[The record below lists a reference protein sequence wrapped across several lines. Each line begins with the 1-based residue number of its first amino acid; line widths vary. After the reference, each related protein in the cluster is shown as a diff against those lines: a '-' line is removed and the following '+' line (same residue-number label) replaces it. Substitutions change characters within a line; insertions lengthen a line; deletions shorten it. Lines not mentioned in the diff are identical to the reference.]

1 MSKNTVNFMLH
12 IKVYKSING
21 NAYNYLLKSRD
32 FFLVRTCT
40 VFGNRFADINLKGDL
55 FGGVTTAIISLP
67 LALAFGVAS
76 GAGAEAGLWGAIMVG
91 FFAALFG
98 GSSSLISE
106 PTGPMTVI
114 MTAVLTSMMAKY
126 PETGMAMSFTV
137 VIMAG
142 AFQVLLGTLKL
153 GKYITL
159 MPYSVISG
167 FMSGIGVILIILQ
180 ISPLLGHLAPA
191 GGVIGTLSALPDN
204 ILNLKFS
211 ELFLGLLTLGI
222 LFFLPQKYRRY
233 VPAQLIALVA
243 VTLLSVIFFDTDSI
257 RRIGEIPAGLP
268 SLVLPH
274 INADMFTTM
283 VIDALVL
290 GTLGCIDTL
299 LTAVIG
305 DSLTRKEHDSDKEL
319 RGQGLANII
328 SGLFGALPGAGAT
341 MGTVTNIQVGARS
354 PLSGIIRALVLA
366 LVVLVAG
373 GLTEPIPMAVLA
385 GIAVYVGFNILDW
398 SFIQRAH
405 KVNVQGMAIMYGV
418 MLLTVFVDL
427 IVAVG
432 LGVFISNIIIIEQLS
447 RVQARQVKA
456 ISDADENSVPLTDSE
471 RGLLDKANGKVLF
484 FYLSGPMIFSVSKAI
499 SQQHSSIS
507 DYDVMILDL
516 TDVPMI
522 DVTVGLA
529 LENAIKDALDAR
541 CEVLLLCPNIN
552 TRQQLEKFHVLTLVP
567 EGNTYLFRYEALQ
580 ASLKYVKNTDL
591 LEPT

>member
-1 MSKNTVNFMLH
+1 M
-12 IKVYKSING
+12 
-21 NAYNYLLKSRD
+21 
-32 FFLVRTCT
+32 
-40 VFGNRFADINLKGDL
+40 FGRRFDDINLKGDL

-98 GSSSLISE
+98 GSNTLISE

-126 PETGMAMSFTV
+126 PETGMAMTFTV
-137 VIMAG
+137 VMMAG
-142 AFQVLLGTLKL
+142 AFQILLGTLKL
-153 GKYITL
+153 GKYVTL
-159 MPYSVISG
+159 MPYSVVSG

-180 ISPLLGHLAPA
+180 LSPLLGQAAPA
-191 GGVIGTLSALPDN
+191 GGVMGTLTALPEIIEN
-204 ILNLKFS
+204 MKFS
-211 ELFLGLLTLGI
+211 ELFLGILTLAI
-222 LFFLPQKYRRY
+222 LFLFPKAYRRY
-233 VPAQLIALVA
+233 VPAQLVALVA
-243 VTLLSVIFFDTDSI
+243 VTILSVMMFGTDDI

-268 SLVLPH
+268 SLVIPH
-274 INADMFTTM
+274 FGADVFTEM

-319 RGQGLANII
+319 RGQGLANMI

-354 PLSGIIRALVLA
+354 PLSGVTRALVLA

-405 KVNVQGMAIMYGV
+405 KVSFAGMAIMYGV

-427 IVAVG
+427 IAAVG
-432 LGVFISNIIIIEQLS
+432 LGVFISNIIIIERLS
-447 RVQARQVKA
+447 REQARQVKA
-456 ISDADENSVPLTDSE
+456 ISDADDDDLPLTDSE

-499 SQQHSSIS
+499 SRQHTSIS
-507 DYDVMILDL
+507 DYEVMILDL

-529 LENAIKDALDAR
+529 LENAIQDALDAQ
-541 CEVLLLCPNIN
+541 CSVYLLCPNEK
-552 TRQQLEKFHVLTLVP
+552 TREQLEKFKVIDQVP
-567 EGNTYLFRYEALQ
+567 DGNTFKFRYEALNAAIKHVEQ
-580 ASLKYVKNTDL
+580 NDEAVIEQLPFK
-591 LEPT
+591 

>member
-1 MSKNTVNFMLH
+1 ML
-12 IKVYKSING
+12 
-21 NAYNYLLKSRD
+21 D
-32 FFLVRTCT
+32 
-40 VFGNRFADINLKGDL
+40 NRFTDMNLKGDL
-55 FGGVTTAIISLP
+55 FGGVTTAVISLP

-91 FFAALFG
+91 FFAALWG
-98 GSSSLISE
+98 GSTTLISE

-126 PETGMAMSFTV
+126 PETGMAMAFTIV
-137 VIMAG
+137 MMAG

-153 GKYITL
+153 GKYVTL

-167 FMSGIGVILIILQ
+167 FMSGIGVILILLQ
-180 ISPLLGHLAPA
+180 ISPLLGQAAPA
-191 GGVIGTLSALPDN
+191 GGVMGTLSELPSTLAN
-204 ILNLKFS
+204 IKFG
-211 ELFLGLLTLGI
+211 ELFLGALTLGI
-222 LFFLPQKYRRY
+222 LFFYPKQYRKYI
-233 VPAQLIALVA
+233 PAQLVALVA
-243 VTLLSVIFFDTDSI
+243 VTLLSVMIFDTDSI

-268 SLVLPH
+268 SIVIPH
-274 INADMFTTM
+274 FNSEMFTAM

-319 RGQGLANII
+319 RGQGFANMI

-354 PLSGIIRALVLA
+354 PLSGIIRAVVLA
-366 LVVLVAG
+366 LVVLIAG

-385 GIAVYVGFNILDW
+385 GIAVFVGINILDW

-405 KVNVQGMAIMYGV
+405 KVSVQGMAIMYGV

-432 LGVFISNIIIIEQLS
+432 LGVFISNIIIIERLS
-447 RVQARQVKA
+447 REQSRTVRS
-456 ISDADENSVPLTDSE
+456 ISDTDGDDKDLPLTEEE
-471 RGLLDKANGKVLF
+471 RGILDRANGKLLF
-484 FYLSGPMIFSVSKAI
+484 LYLSGPMIFSVSKAI
-499 SQQHSSIS
+499 SRQHTSVAE
-507 DYDVMILDL
+507 YEVMILDL

-529 LENAIKDALDAR
+529 LENAIKDALDAK
-541 CEVLLLCPNIN
+541 CEVFLLCPNEK
-552 TRQQLEKFHVLTLVP
+552 TREQLERFHVVDLVP
-567 EGNTYLFRYEALQ
+567 SDNTYSFRYEALE
-580 ASLKYVKNTDL
+580 AALKYIESKEKSAE
-591 LEPT
+591 LEKS

>member
-1 MSKNTVNFMLH
+1 MFGQRFESVNF
-12 IKVYKSING
+12 
-21 NAYNYLLKSRD
+21 
-32 FFLVRTCT
+32 
-40 VFGNRFADINLKGDL
+40 KGDL

-91 FFAALFG
+91 LFASLFG
-98 GSSSLISE
+98 GSSTLISE

-114 MTAVLTSMMAKY
+114 MTAVLTSMVAKY
-126 PETGMAMSFTV
+126 PETGIAMTFTV
-137 VIMAG
+137 VMMAG
-142 AFQVLLGTLKL
+142 AFQILLGTLKL

-180 ISPLLGHLAPA
+180 LSPLLGHAAPA
-191 GGVIGTLSALPDN
+191 GGVIGTLKALPDTLAHLD
-204 ILNLKFS
+204 IK
-211 ELFLGLLTLGI
+211 ELFLGVLTLGV
-222 LFFLPQKYRRY
+222 LFLFPQQYRKYI
-233 VPAQLIALVA
+233 PAQLVALVA
-243 VTLLSVIFFDTDSI
+243 VTLISVIIFDTDSI

-268 SLVLPH
+268 SIVIPT
-274 INADMFTTM
+274 INSDMFMTM

-319 RGQGLANII
+319 RGQGLANMI

-354 PLSGIIRALVLA
+354 PLSGVFRAAVLA

-405 KVNVQGMAIMYGV
+405 KVSFAGMAIMYGV

-432 LGVFISNIIIIEQLS
+432 LGVFISNIIIIERLS
-447 RVQARQVKA
+447 REQARQVKA
-456 ISDADENSVPLTDSE
+456 ISDADEDDVPLTDSE
-471 RGLLDKANGKVLF
+471 RRLLDKANGKVLF

-499 SQQHSSIS
+499 ARQHSSIS
-507 DYDVMILDL
+507 DYEVMILDL

-529 LENAIKDALDAR
+529 LENAINDALDAN
-541 CEVLLLCPNIN
+541 CKVYLLCPNEK
-552 TRQQLEKFHVLTLVP
+552 TREQLDKFHVTDLVP
-567 EGNTYLFRYEALQ
+567 DENTFKFRYEALKS
-580 ASLKYVKNTDL
+580 AIRYVSPD
-591 LEPT
+591 EI

>member
-1 MSKNTVNFMLH
+1 MF
-12 IKVYKSING
+12 G
-21 NAYNYLLKSRD
+21 SR
-32 FFLVRTCT
+32 FK
-40 VFGNRFADINLKGDL
+40 DINFKGDI

-91 FFAALFG
+91 LFASLFG
-98 GSSSLISE
+98 GSNTLISE

-126 PETGMAMSFTV
+126 PETGMAMTFTV
-137 VIMAG
+137 VMMAG
-142 AFQVLLGTLKL
+142 AFQILLGTLKM

-180 ISPLLGHLAPA
+180 LSPLLGHAAPT
-191 GGVIGTLSALPDN
+191 GGVLGTLSALPET
-204 ILNLKFS
+204 ISNLKFN

-222 LFFLPQKYRRY
+222 LFFFPKKYRKY
-233 VPAQLIALVA
+233 VPAQLVALVA
-243 VTLLSVIFFDTDSI
+243 VTLLSVMLFDTEDI

-268 SLVLPH
+268 SLVAPH
-274 INADMFTTM
+274 IDPDMFVEM

-319 RGQGLANII
+319 RGQGLANMI

-354 PLSGIIRALVLA
+354 PLSGVVRALVLA

-405 KVNVQGMAIMYGV
+405 KVSFSGMAIMYGV

-432 LGVFISNIIIIEQLS
+432 LGVFVSNIMIIERLS
-447 RVQARQVKA
+447 REQARQVKA
-456 ISDADENSVPLTDSE
+456 ISDADEDDVPLTDSE
-471 RGLLDKANGKVLF
+471 RGLLDRANGRVLF

-499 SQQHSSIS
+499 SRQHTSIS

-516 TDVPMI
+516 TDVPML

-541 CEVLLLCPNIN
+541 CEVYLLCPNQR
-552 TRQQLEKFHVLTLVP
+552 TREQLEKFHVIDLVP
-567 EGNTYLFRYEALQ
+567 DNNMYQFRYEALNAAVAHVESDHYQ
-580 ASLKYVKNTDL
+580 RMTA
-591 LEPT
+591 

>member
-1 MSKNTVNFMLH
+1 MF
-12 IKVYKSING
+12 G
-21 NAYNYLLKSRD
+21 SR
-32 FFLVRTCT
+32 FK
-40 VFGNRFADINLKGDL
+40 DINFKGDI

-91 FFAALFG
+91 LFASLFG
-98 GSSSLISE
+98 GSNTLISE

-126 PETGMAMSFTV
+126 PETGMAMTFTV
-137 VIMAG
+137 VMMAG
-142 AFQVLLGTLKL
+142 AFQILLGTLKM
-153 GKYITL
+153 GKYVTL

-180 ISPLLGHLAPA
+180 LSPLLGHAAPA
-191 GGVIGTLSALPDN
+191 GGVLGTLSALPET
-204 ILNLKFS
+204 ISNLKFN

-222 LFFLPQKYRRY
+222 LFFFPKKYRKY
-233 VPAQLIALVA
+233 VPAQLVALVA
-243 VTLLSVIFFDTDSI
+243 VTLLSVMLFDTEDI

-268 SLVLPH
+268 SLVAPH
-274 INADMFTTM
+274 IDSDMFVEM

-319 RGQGLANII
+319 RGQGLANMI

-354 PLSGIIRALVLA
+354 PLSGVVRALVLA

-405 KVNVQGMAIMYGV
+405 KVSFSGMAIMYGV

-432 LGVFISNIIIIEQLS
+432 LGVFVSNIMIIERLS
-447 RVQARQVKA
+447 REQARQVKA
-456 ISDADENSVPLTDSE
+456 ISDADEDDVPLTDSE
-471 RGLLDKANGKVLF
+471 RGLLDRANGRVLF

-499 SQQHSSIS
+499 SRQHTSIS

-516 TDVPMI
+516 TDVPML

-541 CEVLLLCPNIN
+541 CEVYLLCPNQR
-552 TRQQLEKFHVLTLVP
+552 TREQLEKFHVIDLVP
-567 EGNTYLFRYEALQ
+567 DNNMYQFRYEALNAAVAHVESDQ
-580 ASLKYVKNTDL
+580 YQRMTA
-591 LEPT
+591 

>member
-1 MSKNTVNFMLH
+1 MF
-12 IKVYKSING
+12 G
-21 NAYNYLLKSRD
+21 SR
-32 FFLVRTCT
+32 FK
-40 VFGNRFADINLKGDL
+40 DINFKGDI

-91 FFAALFG
+91 LFASLFG
-98 GSSSLISE
+98 GSNTLISE

-126 PETGMAMSFTV
+126 PETGMAMTFTV
-137 VIMAG
+137 VMMAG
-142 AFQVLLGTLKL
+142 AFQILLGTLKM
-153 GKYITL
+153 GKYVTL

-180 ISPLLGHLAPA
+180 LSPLLGHAAPA
-191 GGVIGTLSALPDN
+191 GGVLGTLSALPET
-204 ILNLKFS
+204 ISNLKFN

-222 LFFLPQKYRRY
+222 LFFFPKKYRKY
-233 VPAQLIALVA
+233 VPAQLVALVA
-243 VTLLSVIFFDTDSI
+243 VTLLSVMLFDTEDI

-268 SLVLPH
+268 SLVAPH
-274 INADMFTTM
+274 IDPDMFVEM

-305 DSLTRKEHDSDKEL
+305 DSFTRKEHDSDKEL
-319 RGQGLANII
+319 RGQGLANMI

-354 PLSGIIRALVLA
+354 PLSGVVRALVLA

-405 KVNVQGMAIMYGV
+405 KVSFSGMAIMYGV

-432 LGVFISNIIIIEQLS
+432 LGVFVSNIMIIERLS
-447 RVQARQVKA
+447 REQARQVKA
-456 ISDADENSVPLTDSE
+456 ISDADEDDVPLTDSE
-471 RGLLDKANGKVLF
+471 RGLLDRANGRVLF

-499 SQQHSSIS
+499 SRQHTSIS

-516 TDVPMI
+516 TDVPML

-541 CEVLLLCPNIN
+541 CEVYLLCPNQR
-552 TRQQLEKFHVLTLVP
+552 TREQLEKFHVIDLVP
-567 EGNTYLFRYEALQ
+567 DNNMYQFRYEALNAAVAHVESDQ
-580 ASLKYVKNTDL
+580 YQRMTA
-591 LEPT
+591 

>member
-1 MSKNTVNFMLH
+1 MF
-12 IKVYKSING
+12 G
-21 NAYNYLLKSRD
+21 SRFD
-32 FFLVRTCT
+32 H
-40 VFGNRFADINLKGDL
+40 INLKGDI

-91 FFAALFG
+91 FFASLFG
-98 GSSSLISE
+98 GSNTLISE

-126 PETGMAMSFTV
+126 PESGMAMSFTV
-137 VIMAG
+137 VMMAG
-142 AFQVLLGTLKL
+142 AFQILLGTLKL
-153 GKYITL
+153 GKYVTL

-180 ISPLLGHLAPA
+180 LSPLLGHAAPS
-191 GGVIGTLSALPDN
+191 GGVLGTLSALPET
-204 ILNLKFS
+204 ISNLHFS

-222 LFFLPQKYRRY
+222 LFFFPKQYRKY
-233 VPAQLIALVA
+233 VPAQLVALVV
-243 VTLLSVIFFDTDSI
+243 VTLLSVMVFDVDDI

-268 SLVLPH
+268 SLVAPQ
-274 INADMFTTM
+274 INPEIFVEM

-319 RGQGLANII
+319 RGQGLANMI

-354 PLSGIIRALVLA
+354 PLSGVVRALMLA

-405 KVNVQGMAIMYGV
+405 KVSFSGMAIMYGV

-432 LGVFISNIIIIEQLS
+432 LGVFISNIIIIERLS
-447 RVQARQVKA
+447 REQARQVKA
-456 ISDADENSVPLTDSE
+456 ISDADEDDVPLTDSE
-471 RGLLDKANGKVLF
+471 RGLLDQANGKVLF

-499 SQQHSSIS
+499 SRQHSSIS
-507 DYDVMILDL
+507 DYEVMILDL

-529 LENAIKDALDAR
+529 LENAIKDALDAK
-541 CEVLLLCPNIN
+541 CQVYLLCPNQR
-552 TRQQLEKFHVLTLVP
+552 TREQLEKFHVIDLVP
-567 EGNTYLFRYEALQ
+567 DANIYQFRYEALNS
-580 ASLKYVKNTDL
+580 AVKCVESNQYQRITA
-591 LEPT
+591 

>member
-1 MSKNTVNFMLH
+1 MF
-12 IKVYKSING
+12 G
-21 NAYNYLLKSRD
+21 SR
-32 FFLVRTCT
+32 FE
-40 VFGNRFADINLKGDL
+40 DINFKGDV

-91 FFAALFG
+91 LFASLFG
-98 GSSSLISE
+98 GSNTLISE

-126 PETGMAMSFTV
+126 PETGMAMTFTV
-137 VIMAG
+137 VMMAG
-142 AFQVLLGTLKL
+142 AFQILLGTLKL
-153 GKYITL
+153 GKYVTL

-180 ISPLLGHLAPA
+180 LSPLMGHAAPS
-191 GGVIGTLSALPDN
+191 GGVLGTLSALPETISD
-204 ILNLKFS
+204 LKFS

-222 LFFLPQKYRRY
+222 LFFFPKQYRKY
-233 VPAQLIALVA
+233 VPAQLVALVA
-243 VTLLSVIFFDTDSI
+243 VTLLSVMLFDTEDI

-268 SLVLPH
+268 SLVAPH
-274 INADMFTTM
+274 IDPDMFVEM

-319 RGQGLANII
+319 RGQGLANMI

-354 PLSGIIRALVLA
+354 PLSGVIRALMLA

-405 KVNVQGMAIMYGV
+405 KVSFSGMAVMYGV

-432 LGVFISNIIIIEQLS
+432 LGVFISNIIIIERLS
-447 RVQARQVKA
+447 REQARQVKA
-456 ISDADENSVPLTDSE
+456 ISDADEDDVPLTDSE
-471 RGLLDKANGKVLF
+471 RGLLDRANGKVLF

-499 SQQHSSIS
+499 SRQHSSIS

-529 LENAIKDALDAR
+529 LENAIKDALDAN
-541 CEVLLLCPNIN
+541 CAVYLLCPNER
-552 TRQQLEKFHVLTLVP
+552 TREQLEKFHVIDLVP
-567 EGNTYLFRYEALQ
+567 NDNMYQFRYEALNAAVAHVEADQ
-580 ASLKYVKNTDL
+580 YQRITA
-591 LEPT
+591 

>member
-1 MSKNTVNFMLH
+1 MF
-12 IKVYKSING
+12 G
-21 NAYNYLLKSRD
+21 SR
-32 FFLVRTCT
+32 FK
-40 VFGNRFADINLKGDL
+40 DINFKGDI

-91 FFAALFG
+91 LFASLFG
-98 GSSSLISE
+98 GSNTLISE

-126 PETGMAMSFTV
+126 PETGMAMTFTV
-137 VIMAG
+137 VMMAG
-142 AFQVLLGTLKL
+142 AFQILLGTLKM
-153 GKYITL
+153 GKYVTL

-180 ISPLLGHLAPA
+180 LSPLLGHAAPT
-191 GGVIGTLSALPDN
+191 GGVLGTLSALPET
-204 ILNLKFS
+204 ISNLKFN

-222 LFFLPQKYRRY
+222 LFFFPKKYRKY
-233 VPAQLIALVA
+233 VPAQLVALVA
-243 VTLLSVIFFDTDSI
+243 VTLLSVMLFDTEDI

-268 SLVLPH
+268 SLVAPH
-274 INADMFTTM
+274 IDPDMFVEM

-319 RGQGLANII
+319 RGQGLANMI

-354 PLSGIIRALVLA
+354 PLSGVVRALVLA

-405 KVNVQGMAIMYGV
+405 KVSFSGMAIMYGV

-432 LGVFISNIIIIEQLS
+432 LGVFVSNIMIIERLS
-447 RVQARQVKA
+447 REQARQVKA
-456 ISDADENSVPLTDSE
+456 ISDADEDDVPLTDSE
-471 RGLLDKANGKVLF
+471 RGLLDRANGRVLF

-499 SQQHSSIS
+499 SRQHTSIS
-507 DYDVMILDL
+507 DYDVMLLDL
-516 TDVPMI
+516 TDVPML

-541 CEVLLLCPNIN
+541 CEVYLLCPNQR
-552 TRQQLEKFHVLTLVP
+552 TREQLEKFHVIDLVP
-567 EGNTYLFRYEALQ
+567 DNNMYQFRYEALNAAVAHVESDHYQ
-580 ASLKYVKNTDL
+580 RMTA
-591 LEPT
+591 

>member
-1 MSKNTVNFMLH
+1 MF
-12 IKVYKSING
+12 G
-21 NAYNYLLKSRD
+21 SR
-32 FFLVRTCT
+32 FE
-40 VFGNRFADINLKGDL
+40 DINFKGDV

-91 FFAALFG
+91 LFASLFG
-98 GSSSLISE
+98 GSNTLISE

-126 PETGMAMSFTV
+126 PETGMAMTFTV
-137 VIMAG
+137 VMMAG
-142 AFQVLLGTLKL
+142 AFQILLGTLKL
-153 GKYITL
+153 GKYVTL

-180 ISPLLGHLAPA
+180 LSPLMGHAAPS
-191 GGVIGTLSALPDN
+191 GGVLGTLSDLPET
-204 ILNLKFS
+204 ISNLKFS

-222 LFFLPQKYRRY
+222 LFFFPKQYRKY
-233 VPAQLIALVA
+233 VPAQLVALVA
-243 VTLLSVIFFDTDSI
+243 VTLLSVILFDTEDI

-268 SLVLPH
+268 SLVAPY
-274 INADMFTTM
+274 IDTDMFVEM

-319 RGQGLANII
+319 RGQGLANMI

-354 PLSGIIRALVLA
+354 PLSGVIRALMLA

-405 KVNVQGMAIMYGV
+405 KVSFSGMAVMYGV

-432 LGVFISNIIIIEQLS
+432 LGVFISNIIIIERLS
-447 RVQARQVKA
+447 REQARKVKA
-456 ISDADENSVPLTDSE
+456 ISDADEDDVPLTDSE
-471 RGLLDKANGKVLF
+471 RGLLDRANGKVLF

-499 SQQHSSIS
+499 SRQHSSIS

-529 LENAIKDALDAR
+529 LENAIKDALDAN
-541 CEVLLLCPNIN
+541 CAVYLLCPNER
-552 TRQQLEKFHVLTLVP
+552 TREQLEKFHVIDLVP
-567 EGNTYLFRYEALQ
+567 DENMYQFRYEALNAAVAHVEADQ
-580 ASLKYVKNTDL
+580 YQRITA
-591 LEPT
+591 

>member
-1 MSKNTVNFMLH
+1 
-12 IKVYKSING
+12 
-21 NAYNYLLKSRD
+21 
-32 FFLVRTCT
+32 
-40 VFGNRFADINLKGDL
+40 KGDI

-91 FFAALFG
+91 LFASLFG
-98 GSSSLISE
+98 GSNTLISE

-126 PETGMAMSFTV
+126 PETGMAMTFTV
-137 VIMAG
+137 VMMAG
-142 AFQVLLGTLKL
+142 AFQILLGTLKM
-153 GKYITL
+153 GKYVTL

-180 ISPLLGHLAPA
+180 LSPLLGHAAPT
-191 GGVIGTLSALPDN
+191 GGVLGTLSALPET
-204 ILNLKFS
+204 ISNLKFN

-222 LFFLPQKYRRY
+222 LFFFPKKYRKY
-233 VPAQLIALVA
+233 VPAQLVALVA
-243 VTLLSVIFFDTDSI
+243 VTLLSVMLFDTEDI

-268 SLVLPH
+268 SLVAPH
-274 INADMFTTM
+274 IDSDMFVEM

-319 RGQGLANII
+319 RGQGLANMI

-354 PLSGIIRALVLA
+354 PLSGVVRALVLA

-405 KVNVQGMAIMYGV
+405 KVSFSGMAIMYGV

-432 LGVFISNIIIIEQLS
+432 LGVFVSNIMIIERLS
-447 RVQARQVKA
+447 REQARQVKA
-456 ISDADENSVPLTDSE
+456 ISDADEDDVPLTDSE
-471 RGLLDKANGKVLF
+471 RGLLDRANGRVLF

-499 SQQHSSIS
+499 SRQHTSIS

-516 TDVPMI
+516 TDVPML

-529 LENAIKDALDAR
+529 LENAIKDALDAH
-541 CEVLLLCPNIN
+541 CEVYLLCPNQR
-552 TRQQLEKFHVLTLVP
+552 TREQLEKFHVIDLVP
-567 EGNTYLFRYEALQ
+567 DNNMYQFRYEALNAAVAHVESDQ
-580 ASLKYVKNTDL
+580 YQRMTA
-591 LEPT
+591 

>member
-1 MSKNTVNFMLH
+1 MF
-12 IKVYKSING
+12 G
-21 NAYNYLLKSRD
+21 SR
-32 FFLVRTCT
+32 FK
-40 VFGNRFADINLKGDL
+40 DINFKGDI

-91 FFAALFG
+91 LFASLFG
-98 GSSSLISE
+98 GSNTLISE

-126 PETGMAMSFTV
+126 PETGMAMTFTV
-137 VIMAG
+137 VMMAG
-142 AFQVLLGTLKL
+142 AFQILLGTLKM
-153 GKYITL
+153 GKYVTL

-180 ISPLLGHLAPA
+180 LSPLLGHAAPA
-191 GGVIGTLSALPDN
+191 GGVLGTLSALPET
-204 ILNLKFS
+204 ISNLKFN

-222 LFFLPQKYRRY
+222 LFFFPKKYRKY
-233 VPAQLIALVA
+233 VPAQLVALVA
-243 VTLLSVIFFDTDSI
+243 VTLLSVMLFDMEDI

-268 SLVLPH
+268 SLVAPH
-274 INADMFTTM
+274 IDPDMFVEM

-319 RGQGLANII
+319 RGQGLANMI

-354 PLSGIIRALVLA
+354 PLSGVVRALVLA

-405 KVNVQGMAIMYGV
+405 KVSFSGMAIMYGV

-432 LGVFISNIIIIEQLS
+432 LGVFVSNIMIIERLS
-447 RVQARQVKA
+447 REQARQVKA
-456 ISDADENSVPLTDSE
+456 ISDADEDDVPLTDSE
-471 RGLLDKANGKVLF
+471 RGLLDRANGRVLF

-499 SQQHSSIS
+499 SRQHTSIS

-516 TDVPMI
+516 TDVPML

-541 CEVLLLCPNIN
+541 CEVYLLCPNQR
-552 TRQQLEKFHVLTLVP
+552 TREQLEKFHVIDLVP
-567 EGNTYLFRYEALQ
+567 DNNMYQFRYEALNAAVAHVESDQ
-580 ASLKYVKNTDL
+580 YQRMTA
-591 LEPT
+591 

>member
-1 MSKNTVNFMLH
+1 MF
-12 IKVYKSING
+12 G
-21 NAYNYLLKSRD
+21 SR
-32 FFLVRTCT
+32 FES
-40 VFGNRFADINLKGDL
+40 INLKGDI

-98 GSSSLISE
+98 GSTTLISE

-114 MTAVLTSMMAKY
+114 MTAILTSMMAKY
-126 PETGMAMSFTV
+126 PETGIAMSFTV
-137 VIMAG
+137 VMMAG

-153 GKYITL
+153 GKYVTL
-159 MPYSVISG
+159 MPYTVISG

-180 ISPLLGHLAPA
+180 LSPLLGHSAPA
-191 GGVIGTLSALPDN
+191 GGVIGTLSALPDTLSN
-204 ILNLKFS
+204 ISFS
-211 ELFLGLLTLGI
+211 ELFLGLLTLSV
-222 LFFLPQKYRRY
+222 LFYFPKKYRKY
-233 VPAQLIALVA
+233 VPAQLVALVS
-243 VTLLSVIFFDTDSI
+243 VTLFSVLVFDVENI

-268 SLVLPH
+268 SLIIPH
-274 INADMFTTM
+274 FNAEMFTTM

-319 RGQGLANII
+319 RGQGIANMI

-354 PLSGIIRALVLA
+354 PVSGMVRALVLA

-373 GLTEPIPMAVLA
+373 GLTEPIPMSVLA

-405 KVNVQGMAIMYGV
+405 KINMQSMVIMYGV
-418 MLLTVFVDL
+418 MFLTVFVDL

-432 LGVFISNIIIIEQLS
+432 LGVFISNVIIIEQLS
-447 RVQARQVKA
+447 RAQAKQVKA
-456 ISDADENSVPLTDSE
+456 ISDADTDVPLTGNE
-471 RGLLDKANGKVLF
+471 RAILDRANGKVLF

-499 SQQHSSIS
+499 SRQHSSIG

-516 TDVPMI
+516 SDVPMI
-522 DVTVGLA
+522 DVTVALA
-529 LENAIKDALDAR
+529 LENAVKDALDTN
-541 CEVLLLCPNIN
+541 CEVLLLCPHKD
-552 TRQQLEKFHVLTLVP
+552 TRNQLSKIKVLDLIPEENDLSSREHALRVALKFV
-567 EGNTYLFRYEALQ
+567 
-580 ASLKYVKNTDL
+580 SK
-591 LEPT
+591 

>member
-1 MSKNTVNFMLH
+1 M
-12 IKVYKSING
+12 
-21 NAYNYLLKSRD
+21 
-32 FFLVRTCT
+32 
-40 VFGNRFADINLKGDL
+40 FGSRFADISLKGDM

-91 FFAALFG
+91 LFAALFG

-114 MTAVLTSMMAKY
+114 MTAVMTSMVAKY
-126 PETGMAMSFTV
+126 PETGMAMTFTV
-137 VIMAG
+137 VMMAG
-142 AFQVLLGTLKL
+142 AFQILLGTLKL
-153 GKYITL
+153 GKYVTL

-180 ISPLLGHLAPA
+180 LSPLLGHAAPS
-191 GGVIGTLSALPDN
+191 GGVMGTLSALPDT
-204 ILNLKFS
+204 LAHLKIS
-211 ELFLGLLTLGI
+211 ELFLGALTLGI
-222 LFFLPQKYRRY
+222 LFGFPAKYRKY
-233 VPAQLIALVA
+233 VPAQLVALVA
-243 VTLLSVIFFDTDSI
+243 VTLLSVIIFDTDSI

-268 SLVLPH
+268 SLVIPT
-274 INADMFTTM
+274 ISSEQFTTM

-319 RGQGLANII
+319 RGQGIANMI

-354 PLSGIIRALVLA
+354 PLSGVIRALVLA

-385 GIAVYVGFNILDW
+385 GIAMYVGFNILDW

-405 KVNVQGMAIMYGV
+405 KVSYAGMGVMYGV

-427 IVAVG
+427 IIAVG
-432 LGVFISNIIIIEQLS
+432 LGVFISNILIIERLS
-447 RVQARQVKA
+447 REQARQVKA
-456 ISDADENSVPLTDSE
+456 ISDGDDDDDIPLTDSE
-471 RGLLDKANGKVLF
+471 RQLLDSANGKVLF

-499 SQQHSSIS
+499 SRQHSSIS
-507 DYDVMILDL
+507 DYEAMILDL

-529 LENAIKDALDAR
+529 LENAIKDALDAQ
-541 CEVLLLCPNIN
+541 CEVYLLCPNEN
-552 TRQQLEKFHVLTLVP
+552 TRQQLEKFHVLDLVP
-567 EGNTYLFRYEALQ
+567 ESNTYRFRYEALT
-580 ASLKYVKNTDL
+580 AATSYVDRD
-591 LEPT
+591 EHQFESV

>member
-1 MSKNTVNFMLH
+1 MF
-12 IKVYKSING
+12 G
-21 NAYNYLLKSRD
+21 SR
-32 FFLVRTCT
+32 FE
-40 VFGNRFADINLKGDL
+40 DINLKGDL

-91 FFAALFG
+91 LFAALFG

-114 MTAVLTSMMAKY
+114 MTAVMTSMMARY
-126 PETGMAMSFTV
+126 PETGMAMTFTV
-137 VIMAG
+137 VMMAG
-142 AFQVLLGTLKL
+142 AFQILLGTLKL
-153 GKYITL
+153 GKYVTL

-180 ISPLLGHLAPA
+180 LSPLLGHAAPS
-191 GGVIGTLSALPDN
+191 GGVMGTLTALPETVAN
-204 ILNLKFS
+204 MQFS
-211 ELFLGLLTLGI
+211 ELFLGLLTLAI
-222 LFFLPQKYRRY
+222 LFLFPKKYRKY
-233 VPAQLIALVA
+233 VPAQLVALIA
-243 VTLLSVIFFDTDSI
+243 VTLLSVIFFDMDSI

-268 SLVLPH
+268 SFVIPT
-274 INADMFTTM
+274 INAEMFTTM

-319 RGQGLANII
+319 RGQGLANMI

-354 PLSGIIRALVLA
+354 PLSGVIRALVLA

-405 KVNVQGMAIMYGV
+405 KVSVQGMAIMYGV

-427 IVAVG
+427 IAAVG
-432 LGVFISNIIIIEQLS
+432 LGVFISNIIIIERLS
-447 RVQARQVKA
+447 REQARQVKA
-456 ISDADENSVPLTDSE
+456 ISDADENDVPLTDSE
-471 RGLLDKANGKVLF
+471 RGLLDRANGKVLF

-499 SQQHSSIS
+499 SRQHSSIS

-529 LENAIKDALDAR
+529 LENAIKDALDAN
-541 CEVLLLCPNIN
+541 CEVYLLCPNKQ
-552 TRQQLEKFHVLTLVP
+552 TRQQLEKFHVLDLVP
-567 EGNTYLFRYEALQ
+567 DGNTYSFRYEALK
-580 ASLKYVKNTDL
+580 AAIKLVDNAN
-591 LEPT
+591 

>member
-1 MSKNTVNFMLH
+1 M
-12 IKVYKSING
+12 
-21 NAYNYLLKSRD
+21 
-32 FFLVRTCT
+32 
-40 VFGNRFADINLKGDL
+40 FGRRFASMNLKGDM

-98 GSSSLISE
+98 GSTTLISE

-114 MTAVLTSMMAKY
+114 MTAVMTNMMAKY

-137 VIMAG
+137 VMMAG
-142 AFQVLLGTLKL
+142 AFQILLGTLKL
-153 GKYITL
+153 GKYVTL

-180 ISPLLGHLAPA
+180 LSPLLGHAAPS
-191 GGVIGTLSALPDN
+191 GGVLGTLSALPDTLAN
-204 ILNLKFS
+204 VSFS
-211 ELFLGLLTLGI
+211 ELFLGLLTLAV
-222 LFFLPQKYRRY
+222 LFYFPKKYRKY
-233 VPAQLIALVA
+233 VPAQLVALVV
-243 VTLLSVIFFDTDSI
+243 VTLLSVLFFDTDSI

-274 INADMFTTM
+274 FNAEMLTTM

-319 RGQGLANII
+319 RGQGIANMI

-354 PLSGIIRALVLA
+354 PLSGMIRALVLA
-366 LVVLVAG
+366 LAVLVAG
-373 GLTEPIPMAVLA
+373 GLTEPIPMTVLA

-405 KVNVQGMAIMYGV
+405 KVSIQGMAIMYGV
-418 MLLTVFVDL
+418 MFLTVFVDL

-447 RVQARQVKA
+447 RAQARQVKA
-456 ISDADENSVPLTDSE
+456 ISDTDNDVPLTETE
-471 RGLLDKANGKVLF
+471 RVILDKANGKVLF

-499 SQQHSSIS
+499 SRQHSSID

-516 TDVPMI
+516 SDVPMI

-529 LENAIKDALDAR
+529 LENAIKDALDVN
-541 CEVLLLCPNIN
+541 CEVLLLCPNTD
-552 TRQQLEKFHVLTLVP
+552 TRDRLEKLNVLNLIP
-567 EGNTYLFRYEALQ
+567 SSNHCISREQALQ
-580 ASLKYVKNTDL
+580 SA
-591 LEPT
+591 LEHL

>member
-1 MSKNTVNFMLH
+1 MS
-12 IKVYKSING
+12 
-21 NAYNYLLKSRD
+21 
-32 FFLVRTCT
+32 
-40 VFGNRFADINLKGDL
+40 RFSDMNVKGDL

-76 GAGAEAGLWGAIMVG
+76 GAGAEAGLWGAILVG
-91 FFAALFG
+91 LFAALFG
-98 GSSSLISE
+98 GSTTLISE

-114 MTAVLTSMMAKY
+114 MTAVLTSMVAKY
-126 PETGMAMSFTV
+126 PESGIAMTFTV
-137 VIMAG
+137 VMMAG
-142 AFQVLLGTLKL
+142 AFQILIGTLKL

-180 ISPLLGHLAPA
+180 LSPLLGHAAPS
-191 GGVIGTLSALPDN
+191 GGVMGTLSALPTTLAN
-204 ILNLKFS
+204 MKFG

-222 LFFLPQKYRRY
+222 LFFFPKQYRKY
-233 VPAQLIALVA
+233 VPAQLVALVA
-243 VTLLSVIFFDTDSI
+243 VTLLSVMLFDSEEI
-257 RRIGEIPAGLP
+257 RRIGEIPTGLP
-268 SLVLPH
+268 SLVVPVLD
-274 INADMFTTM
+274 AELFTTM

-319 RGQGLANII
+319 RGQGLANMI

-354 PLSGIIRALVLA
+354 PLSGVARALILA
-366 LVVLVAG
+366 LVVLVAS
-373 GLTEPIPMAVLA
+373 GLTAPIPMAVLA
-385 GIAVYVGFNILDW
+385 GIAVYVGFGILDW

-405 KVNVQGMAIMYGV
+405 KVSVQGMAIMYGV

-427 IVAVG
+427 IAAVG
-432 LGVFISNIIIIEQLS
+432 LGVFISNILVIERLS
-447 RVQARQVKA
+447 REQAKQVKA
-456 ISDADENSVPLTDSE
+456 ISDADDDDVPLTDSE
-471 RGLLDKANGKVLF
+471 RALLDKANSKVLF

-499 SQQHSSIS
+499 SRQHTSINE
-507 DYDVMILDL
+507 YEVMILDL

-529 LENAIKDALDAR
+529 LENAIKDAQEAQ
-541 CEVLLLCPNIN
+541 CEVYLLCPNER
-552 TRQQLEKFHVLTLVP
+552 TREQLERFHVLDLVP
-567 EGNTYLFRYEALQ
+567 AENTFKFRYEALN
-580 ASLKYVKNTDL
+580 AAVKTVEKTPIQLN
-591 LEPT
+591 

>member
-1 MSKNTVNFMLH
+1 MRLLLDSRFKNISV
-12 IKVYKSING
+12 
-21 NAYNYLLKSRD
+21 
-32 FFLVRTCT
+32 
-40 VFGNRFADINLKGDL
+40 KGDI

-91 FFAALFG
+91 LFAAIFG
-98 GSSSLISE
+98 GSSTLISE

-126 PETGMAMSFTV
+126 PESGLAMSFTV
-137 VIMAG
+137 VMMAG
-142 AFQVLLGTLKL
+142 AFQILLGTLKL
-153 GKYITL
+153 GKYVTL

-180 ISPLLGHLAPA
+180 LSPLLGHSAPP
-191 GGVIGTLSALPDN
+191 GGVVGTLSELPST
-204 ILNLKFS
+204 LFNLKFS
-211 ELFLGLLTLGI
+211 ELFLGILTLGV
-222 LFFLPQKYRRY
+222 LFYFPQAYRKY
-233 VPAQLIALVA
+233 VPAQLVALVV
-243 VTLLSVIFFDTDSI
+243 VTLISVILFDTDSI

-268 SLVLPH
+268 SIVIPH
-274 INADMFTTM
+274 FNAEMFTTM

-319 RGQGLANII
+319 RGQGIANML

-354 PLSGIIRALVLA
+354 PISGIVRALVLA
-366 LVVLVAG
+366 FVVLVAG

-385 GIAVYVGFNILDW
+385 GIAVYVGINILDW

-405 KVNVQGMAIMYGV
+405 KVNIQGMAIMYGV
-418 MLLTVFVDL
+418 MFLTVFVDL
-427 IVAVG
+427 IAAVG

-447 RVQARQVKA
+447 RAQAKQVKA
-456 ISDADENSVPLTDSE
+456 ISDADNDVPLTKTE
-471 RGLLDKANGKVLF
+471 RVMLDQAQGKVLF

-499 SQQHSSIS
+499 SRQHSSIA
-507 DYDVMILDL
+507 DYQVMILDL

-529 LENAIKDALDAR
+529 LENAIKDAVETD
-541 CEVLLLCPNIN
+541 CKVILLCPNEQ
-552 TRQQLEKFHVLTLVP
+552 TYEQLEKFNVLELITDGSSC
-567 EGNTYLFRYEALQ
+567 ESREQALEM
-580 ASLKYVKNTDL
+580 ALSYVKDIEESSQKSSL
-591 LEPT
+591 PA

>member
-1 MSKNTVNFMLH
+1 MQG
-12 IKVYKSING
+12 KS
-21 NAYNYLLKSRD
+21 A
-32 FFLVRTCT
+32 
-40 VFGNRFADINLKGDL
+40 VFGSRFEDINFKGDV

-91 FFAALFG
+91 LFASLFG
-98 GSSSLISE
+98 GSNTLISE

-126 PETGMAMSFTV
+126 PETGMAMTFTIV
-137 VIMAG
+137 MMAG
-142 AFQVLLGTLKL
+142 AFQILLGTLKL
-153 GKYITL
+153 GKYVTL

-180 ISPLLGHLAPA
+180 LSPLMGHAAPS
-191 GGVIGTLSALPDN
+191 GGVLGTLSALPET
-204 ILNLKFS
+204 ISNLKFS

-222 LFFLPQKYRRY
+222 LFFFPKQYRKY
-233 VPAQLIALVA
+233 VPAQLVALVA
-243 VTLLSVIFFDTDSI
+243 VTLLSVILFDTEDI

-268 SLVLPH
+268 SLVAPY
-274 INADMFTTM
+274 IDTDMFVEM

-319 RGQGLANII
+319 RGQGLANMI

-354 PLSGIIRALVLA
+354 PLSGVIRALMLA

-405 KVNVQGMAIMYGV
+405 KVSFSGMAVMYGV

-432 LGVFISNIIIIEQLS
+432 LGVFISNIIIIERLS
-447 RVQARQVKA
+447 REQARQVKA
-456 ISDADENSVPLTDSE
+456 ISDADEDDVPLTDSE
-471 RGLLDKANGKVLF
+471 RGLLDRANGKVLF

-499 SQQHSSIS
+499 SRQHSSIS

-529 LENAIKDALDAR
+529 LENAIKDALDAN
-541 CEVLLLCPNIN
+541 CAVYLLCPNER
-552 TRQQLEKFHVLTLVP
+552 TREQLEKFHVIDLVP
-567 EGNTYLFRYEALQ
+567 DENMYQFRYEALNAAGAHVEADQ
-580 ASLKYVKNTDL
+580 YQRITA
-591 LEPT
+591 

>member
-1 MSKNTVNFMLH
+1 M
-12 IKVYKSING
+12 
-21 NAYNYLLKSRD
+21 
-32 FFLVRTCT
+32 
-40 VFGNRFADINLKGDL
+40 FGDRFNDINLKGDL

-76 GAGAEAGLWGAIMVG
+76 GAGAEAGLWGAILVG
-91 FFAALFG
+91 LFAALFG
-98 GSSSLISE
+98 GSSTLISE

-114 MTAVLTSMMAKY
+114 MTAVLTSMVAKY
-126 PETGMAMSFTV
+126 PESGIAISFTIV
-137 VIMAG
+137 MMAG
-142 AFQVLLGTLKL
+142 AFQVLIGTLKL

-159 MPYSVISG
+159 MPYSVVSG

-180 ISPLLGHLAPA
+180 LSPLLGHAAPA
-191 GGVIGTLSALPDN
+191 GGVLGTLSALPETISN
-204 ILNLKFS
+204 MKFS
-211 ELFLGLLTLGI
+211 EFFLGLLTLGI
-222 LFFLPQKYRRY
+222 LFFFPKPYRKY
-233 VPAQLIALVA
+233 VPAQLVALVA
-243 VTLLSVIFFDTDSI
+243 VTLLSVIVFDFDDV
-257 RRIGEIPAGLP
+257 RRIGEIPTGLP
-268 SLVLPH
+268 SLVVPV
-274 INADMFTTM
+274 INGEIFTAM

-319 RGQGLANII
+319 CGQGFANMI

-354 PLSGIIRALVLA
+354 PLSGVIRALILA
-366 LVVLVAG
+366 LVVLVAS

-385 GIAVYVGFNILDW
+385 GIAVYVGFGILDW

-405 KVNVQGMAIMYGV
+405 RVSVQGMAIMYGV

-432 LGVFISNIIIIEQLS
+432 LGVFISNILIIERLS
-447 RVQARQVKA
+447 REQAKQVKA
-456 ISDADENSVPLTDSE
+456 ISDADENDVPLTDSE
-471 RGLLDKANGKVLF
+471 RGLLDRANGKVLF

-499 SQQHSSIS
+499 SRQHSSIS
-507 DYDVMILDL
+507 DYEAMILDL

-529 LENAIKDALDAR
+529 LENAIKDAQEAQCD
-541 CEVLLLCPNIN
+541 VYLLCPNE
-552 TRQQLEKFHVLTLVP
+552 RVREQLEKFHVLDLVP
-567 EGNTYLFRYEALQ
+567 DENTFKFRYEALNAAVNKVEQ
-580 ASLKYVKNTDL
+580 DEHQGAFV
-591 LEPT
+591 

>member
-1 MSKNTVNFMLH
+1 MQLTH
-12 IKVYKSING
+12 
-21 NAYNYLLKSRD
+21 
-32 FFLVRTCT
+32 
-40 VFGNRFADINLKGDL
+40 RFREISLKGDL

-91 FFAALFG
+91 LFASLFG
-98 GSSSLISE
+98 GSSTLISE

-126 PETGMAMSFTV
+126 PETGLAMTFTV
-137 VIMAG
+137 VMMAG
-142 AFQVLLGTLKL
+142 AFQILLGTLKL
-153 GKYITL
+153 GKYVTL
-159 MPYSVISG
+159 MPYSVVSG

-180 ISPLLGHLAPA
+180 FAPLLGQAAPA
-191 GGVIGTLSALPDN
+191 GGVIGTLQAVPD
-204 ILNLKFS
+204 ILSNMDIA
-211 ELFLGLLTLGI
+211 ELFLGLLTLAI
-222 LFFLPQKYRRY
+222 LFLFPKSYQKY
-233 VPAQLIALVA
+233 VPPQLVALVA
-243 VTLLSVIFFDTDSI
+243 VTLLSVLFFDMDSI

-268 SLVLPH
+268 SIVLPH
-274 INADMFTTM
+274 INADMLTTM

-319 RGQGLANII
+319 RGQGLANLVA
-328 SGLFGALPGAGAT
+328 GLFGALPGAGAT

-354 PLSGIIRALVLA
+354 PLSGVVRALVLA

-385 GIAVYVGFNILDW
+385 GIAVFVGFNILDW

-405 KVNVQGMAIMYGV
+405 KVSLQGMAVMYGV

-432 LGVFISNIIIIEQLS
+432 LGVFISNIIIIERLS
-447 RVQARQVKA
+447 REQARQVKA
-456 ISDADENSVPLTDSE
+456 ISDADEDDVPLTANE
-471 RGLLDKANGKVLF
+471 RRLLEQANGKILF

-499 SQQHSSIS
+499 SRQHSSIA
-507 DYDVMILDL
+507 DYQAMILDL

-529 LENAIKDALDAR
+529 LENAIKDALDAH
-541 CEVLLLCPNIN
+541 CQVYLLCPNEK
-552 TRQQLEKFHVLTLVP
+552 TQQQLEKFHILDLVP
-567 EGNTYLFRYEALQ
+567 NSNMYPSREQALSA
-580 ASLKYVKNTDL
+580 ASSQ
-591 LEPT
+591 LENETNLAI

>member
-1 MSKNTVNFMLH
+1 MF
-12 IKVYKSING
+12 G
-21 NAYNYLLKSRD
+21 SR
-32 FFLVRTCT
+32 FK
-40 VFGNRFADINLKGDL
+40 DINFKGDI

-91 FFAALFG
+91 LFASLFG
-98 GSSSLISE
+98 GSNTLISE

-126 PETGMAMSFTV
+126 PETGMAMTFTV
-137 VIMAG
+137 VMMAG
-142 AFQVLLGTLKL
+142 AFQILLGTLKM
-153 GKYITL
+153 GKYVTL

-180 ISPLLGHLAPA
+180 LSPLLGHAAPT
-191 GGVIGTLSALPDN
+191 GGVLGTLSALPET
-204 ILNLKFS
+204 ISNLKFN

-222 LFFLPQKYRRY
+222 LFFFPKKYRKY
-233 VPAQLIALVA
+233 VPAQLVALVA
-243 VTLLSVIFFDTDSI
+243 VTLLSVMFFDTEDI

-268 SLVLPH
+268 SLVAPH
-274 INADMFTTM
+274 IDPDMFVEM

-319 RGQGLANII
+319 RGQGLANMI

-354 PLSGIIRALVLA
+354 PLSGVVRALVLA

-405 KVNVQGMAIMYGV
+405 KVSFSGMAIMYGV

-432 LGVFISNIIIIEQLS
+432 LGVFVSNIMIIERLS
-447 RVQARQVKA
+447 REQARQVKA
-456 ISDADENSVPLTDSE
+456 ISDADEDDVPLTDSE
-471 RGLLDKANGKVLF
+471 RGLLDRANGRVLF

-499 SQQHSSIS
+499 SRQHTSIS

-516 TDVPMI
+516 TDVPML

-541 CEVLLLCPNIN
+541 CEVYLLCPNQR
-552 TRQQLEKFHVLTLVP
+552 TREQLEKFHVIDLVP
-567 EGNTYLFRYEALQ
+567 DNNMYQFRYEALNAAVAHVESDQ
-580 ASLKYVKNTDL
+580 YQRMTA
-591 LEPT
+591 

>member
-1 MSKNTVNFMLH
+1 M
-12 IKVYKSING
+12 
-21 NAYNYLLKSRD
+21 
-32 FFLVRTCT
+32 
-40 VFGNRFADINLKGDL
+40 FGDRFNDINLKGDL

-76 GAGAEAGLWGAIMVG
+76 GAGAEAGLWGAILVG
-91 FFAALFG
+91 LFAALFG
-98 GSSSLISE
+98 GSSTLISE

-114 MTAVLTSMMAKY
+114 MTAVLTSMVAKY
-126 PETGMAMSFTV
+126 PESGIAISFTIV
-137 VIMAG
+137 MIAG
-142 AFQVLLGTLKL
+142 AFQVLIGTLKL

-159 MPYSVISG
+159 MPYSVVSG

-180 ISPLLGHLAPA
+180 LSPLLGHAAPA
-191 GGVIGTLSALPDN
+191 GGVLGTLSALPETISN
-204 ILNLKFS
+204 MKFS
-211 ELFLGLLTLGI
+211 EFFLGLLTLGI
-222 LFFLPQKYRRY
+222 LFFFPKQYRKY
-233 VPAQLIALVA
+233 VPAQLVALVA
-243 VTLLSVIFFDTDSI
+243 VTLLSVIVFDFDDV
-257 RRIGEIPAGLP
+257 RRIGEIPTGLP
-268 SLVLPH
+268 SLVVPV
-274 INADMFTTM
+274 INGEIFTAM

-319 RGQGLANII
+319 RGQGLANMI

-354 PLSGIIRALVLA
+354 PLSGVIRALILA
-366 LVVLVAG
+366 LVVLVAS

-385 GIAVYVGFNILDW
+385 GIAVYVGFGILDW

-405 KVNVQGMAIMYGV
+405 RVSVQGMAIMYGV

-432 LGVFISNIIIIEQLS
+432 LGVFISNILIIERLS
-447 RVQARQVKA
+447 RVQAKQVKA
-456 ISDADENSVPLTDSE
+456 ISDADENDVPLTDSE
-471 RGLLDKANGKVLF
+471 RGLLDRANGKVLF

-499 SQQHSSIS
+499 SRQHSSIA
-507 DYDVMILDL
+507 DYEAMILDL

-529 LENAIKDALDAR
+529 LENAIKDAQEAQCD
-541 CEVLLLCPNIN
+541 VYLLCPNE
-552 TRQQLEKFHVLTLVP
+552 RVREQLEKFHVLDLVP
-567 EGNTYLFRYEALQ
+567 DENTFKFRYEALNAAVNKVEQ
-580 ASLKYVKNTDL
+580 DEHQGAFV
-591 LEPT
+591 

>member
-1 MSKNTVNFMLH
+1 MF
-12 IKVYKSING
+12 G
-21 NAYNYLLKSRD
+21 SR
-32 FFLVRTCT
+32 FK
-40 VFGNRFADINLKGDL
+40 DINFKGDI

-91 FFAALFG
+91 LFASLFG
-98 GSSSLISE
+98 GSNTLISE

-114 MTAVLTSMMAKY
+114 MTAVLTSMMVKY
-126 PETGMAMSFTV
+126 PETGMAMTFTV
-137 VIMAG
+137 VMMAG
-142 AFQVLLGTLKL
+142 AFQILLGTLKM
-153 GKYITL
+153 GKYVTL

-180 ISPLLGHLAPA
+180 LSPLLGHAAPA
-191 GGVIGTLSALPDN
+191 GGVLGTLSALPET
-204 ILNLKFS
+204 ISNLKFN

-222 LFFLPQKYRRY
+222 LFFFPKKYRKY
-233 VPAQLIALVA
+233 VPAQLVALVA
-243 VTLLSVIFFDTDSI
+243 VTLLSVMLFYTEDI

-268 SLVLPH
+268 SLVAPH
-274 INADMFTTM
+274 IDPDMFVEM

-319 RGQGLANII
+319 RGQGLANMI

-354 PLSGIIRALVLA
+354 PLSGVVRALVLA

-405 KVNVQGMAIMYGV
+405 KVSFSGMAIMYGV

-432 LGVFISNIIIIEQLS
+432 LGVFVSNIMIIERLS
-447 RVQARQVKA
+447 REQARQVKA
-456 ISDADENSVPLTDSE
+456 ISDADEDDVPLTDSE
-471 RGLLDKANGKVLF
+471 RGLLDRANGRVLF

-499 SQQHSSIS
+499 SRQHTSIS

-516 TDVPMI
+516 TDVPML

-541 CEVLLLCPNIN
+541 CEVYLLCPNQR
-552 TRQQLEKFHVLTLVP
+552 TREQLEKFHVIDLVP
-567 EGNTYLFRYEALQ
+567 DNNMYQFRYEALNAAVAHVESDQ
-580 ASLKYVKNTDL
+580 YQRMTA
-591 LEPT
+591 

>member
-1 MSKNTVNFMLH
+1 MF
-12 IKVYKSING
+12 G
-21 NAYNYLLKSRD
+21 SR
-32 FFLVRTCT
+32 FK
-40 VFGNRFADINLKGDL
+40 DINFKGDI

-91 FFAALFG
+91 LFASLFG
-98 GSSSLISE
+98 GSNTLISE

-126 PETGMAMSFTV
+126 PETGMAMTFTV
-137 VIMAG
+137 VMMAG
-142 AFQVLLGTLKL
+142 AFQILLGTLKM
-153 GKYITL
+153 GKYVTL

-180 ISPLLGHLAPA
+180 LSPLLGHAAPA
-191 GGVIGTLSALPDN
+191 GGVLGTLSALPET
-204 ILNLKFS
+204 ISNLKFN

-222 LFFLPQKYRRY
+222 LFFFPKKYRKY
-233 VPAQLIALVA
+233 VPAQLVALVA
-243 VTLLSVIFFDTDSI
+243 VTLLSVMLFDTEDI

-268 SLVLPH
+268 SLVAPH
-274 INADMFTTM
+274 IDPDMFVEM

-319 RGQGLANII
+319 RGQGLANMI

-354 PLSGIIRALVLA
+354 PLSGVVRALVLA

-405 KVNVQGMAIMYGV
+405 KVSFSGMAIMYGV

-432 LGVFISNIIIIEQLS
+432 LGVFVSNIMIIERLS
-447 RVQARQVKA
+447 REQSRQVKA
-456 ISDADENSVPLTDSE
+456 ISDADEDDVPLTDSE
-471 RGLLDKANGKVLF
+471 RGLLDRANGRVLF

-499 SQQHSSIS
+499 SRQHTSIS

-516 TDVPMI
+516 TDVPML

-541 CEVLLLCPNIN
+541 CEVYLLCPNQR
-552 TRQQLEKFHVLTLVP
+552 TREQLEKFHVIDLVP
-567 EGNTYLFRYEALQ
+567 DNNMYQFRYEALNAAVAHVESDHYQ
-580 ASLKYVKNTDL
+580 RMTA
-591 LEPT
+591 

>member
-1 MSKNTVNFMLH
+1 MTFYFLKLNAG
-12 IKVYKSING
+12 KS
-21 NAYNYLLKSRD
+21 A
-32 FFLVRTCT
+32 
-40 VFGNRFADINLKGDL
+40 VFGSRFEDINFKGDV

-91 FFAALFG
+91 LFASLFG
-98 GSSSLISE
+98 GSNTLISE

-126 PETGMAMSFTV
+126 PETGMAMTFTV
-137 VIMAG
+137 VMMAG
-142 AFQVLLGTLKL
+142 AFQILLGTLKL
-153 GKYITL
+153 GKYVTL

-180 ISPLLGHLAPA
+180 LSPLMGHAAPS
-191 GGVIGTLSALPDN
+191 GGVLGTLSALPET
-204 ILNLKFS
+204 ISNLKFS

-222 LFFLPQKYRRY
+222 LFFFPKQYRKY
-233 VPAQLIALVA
+233 VPAQLVALVA
-243 VTLLSVIFFDTDSI
+243 VTLLSVMFFDTEDI

-268 SLVLPH
+268 SLVAPH
-274 INADMFTTM
+274 IDPDMFVEM

-354 PLSGIIRALVLA
+354 PLSGVIRALMLA

-405 KVNVQGMAIMYGV
+405 KVSFSGMAVMYGV

-432 LGVFISNIIIIEQLS
+432 LGVFISNIIIIERLS
-447 RVQARQVKA
+447 REQARQVKA
-456 ISDADENSVPLTDSE
+456 ISDADEDDVPLTDSE
-471 RGLLDKANGKVLF
+471 RGLLDRANGKVLF

-499 SQQHSSIS
+499 SRQHSSIS

-529 LENAIKDALDAR
+529 LENAIKDALDAN
-541 CEVLLLCPNIN
+541 CAVYLLCPNER
-552 TRQQLEKFHVLTLVP
+552 TREQLEKFHVIDLVP
-567 EGNTYLFRYEALQ
+567 NDNMYQFRYEALNAAVAHVEADQ
-580 ASLKYVKNTDL
+580 YQRITA
-591 LEPT
+591 

>member
-1 MSKNTVNFMLH
+1 M
-12 IKVYKSING
+12 
-21 NAYNYLLKSRD
+21 
-32 FFLVRTCT
+32 
-40 VFGNRFADINLKGDL
+40 FGNRFADISLKGDM

-91 FFAALFG
+91 LFAALFG

-114 MTAVLTSMMAKY
+114 MTAVMTSMVAKY
-126 PETGMAMSFTV
+126 PETGMAMTFTV
-137 VIMAG
+137 VMMAG
-142 AFQVLLGTLKL
+142 AFQILLGTLKL
-153 GKYITL
+153 GKYVTL

-180 ISPLLGHLAPA
+180 LSPLLGHAAPS
-191 GGVIGTLSALPDN
+191 GGVMGTLSALPDT
-204 ILNLKFS
+204 LAHLKIS
-211 ELFLGLLTLGI
+211 ELFLGALTLGI
-222 LFFLPQKYRRY
+222 LFGFPAKYRKY
-233 VPAQLIALVA
+233 VPAQLVALVA
-243 VTLLSVIFFDTDSI
+243 VTLLSVIIFDTDSI
-257 RRIGEIPAGLP
+257 RRIGELPAGLP
-268 SLVLPH
+268 SLVIPT
-274 INADMFTTM
+274 ISSEQFTTM

-319 RGQGLANII
+319 RGQGIANMI

-354 PLSGIIRALVLA
+354 PLSGVIRALVLA
-366 LVVLVAG
+366 LVVLVVG

-385 GIAVYVGFNILDW
+385 GIAMYVGFNILDW

-405 KVNVQGMAIMYGV
+405 KVSYAGMGVMYGV

-427 IVAVG
+427 IIAVG
-432 LGVFISNIIIIEQLS
+432 LGVFISNILIIERLS
-447 RVQARQVKA
+447 REQARQVKA
-456 ISDADENSVPLTDSE
+456 ISDGDDEDDIPLTDSE
-471 RGLLDKANGKVLF
+471 RQLLDSANGKVLF

-499 SQQHSSIS
+499 SRQHSSIS
-507 DYDVMILDL
+507 DYEAMILDL

-529 LENAIKDALDAR
+529 LENAIKDALDAQ
-541 CEVLLLCPNIN
+541 CEVYLLCPNEN
-552 TRQQLEKFHVLTLVP
+552 TRQQLEKFHVLDLVP
-567 EGNTYLFRYEALQ
+567 ESNTYRFRYEALT
-580 ASLKYVKNTDL
+580 AATSYVDRD
-591 LEPT
+591 EHQFESV